1 MAIRKKGARQITVDG
16 HPYLW
21 RVRRREPEPDNR
33 GWGWAFAVQ
42 HAEDTGSTLIVRL
55 IRRHLSWDTTAT
67 PATPSEVANCIRRAV
82 AEGWQPTAQGSP
94 FHLVSEVGH
103 PSEEDG
109 RG

>member
-1 MAIRKKGARQITVDG
+1 MAIRKKGARLITVDG
-16 HPYLW
+16 QPYLW

-33 GWGWAFAVQ
+33 GWGWTFAVQ
-42 HAEDTGSTLIVRL
+42 HAEAAGSTLIVRL
-55 IRRHLSWDTTAT
+55 TRRHPSWDTTVT
-67 PATPSEVANCIRRAV
+67 PVMPSEVAGCIRRAV
-82 AEGWQPTAQGSP
+82 KEGWRPRAQGSP